1 MSQPGRAYTNGR
13 AQCEGLNWQVATR
26 FLEVHDRFY
35 RHVYAYCRRRTHTDA
50 VEDVVADT
58 FLIAWRKSDQIPPG
72 DQALPWLYGVAYR
85 VLTHQWRSA
94 FRRERLAEKLSSLG
108 VTAMS
113 LPEDVVVI
121 RQDAR
126 PLLTALAA
134 LKSTDQEIL
143 RLTAWEELSHAE
155 IAAALGIN
163 VGAVRQRFY
172 AAKKKLAD
180 EYNRLE
186 KRRTDLPAAQ
196 KRGAW

>member
-1 MSQPGRAYTNGR
+1 MCGVELAGGD
-13 AQCEGLNWQVATR
+13 AL

-35 RHVYAYCRRRTHTDA
+35 RHVYAYCRRRTHADA

-58 FLIAWRKSDQIPPG
+58 FLIAWRKSDEIPPG

-85 VLTHQWRSA
+85 VLTHQWRSV

-108 VTAMS
+108 VTAIS
-113 LPEDVVVI
+113 LPEDVLVV
-121 RQDAR
+121 RQEAR
-126 PLLTALAA
+126 QLLTALAA

-143 RLTAWEELSHAE
+143 RLTVWEELSQAE
-155 IAAALGIN
+155 IAVTLGIN

-172 AAKKKLAD
+172 AAKKKMAD

-186 KRRTDLPAAQ
+186 TRRTDHPAGQ
-196 KRGAW
+196 KRGEW